1 MRIHRQIALDGTEL
15 EPIPYTDG
23 EEAAADAAK
32 AAATAFTA
40 SNKYKDV
47 RREAYGDIGAQLDM
61 LYWDQV
67 NNTTTFKDHVAA
79 VKAAHSK
86 PE

>member
-1 MRIHRQIALDGTEL
+1 MRVHRQIDINGTEL
-15 EPIPYTDG
+15 DPIPYSAE

-86 PE
+86 PD